1 MKYIYKKIPLVGE
14 IYLEYCSDNSP
25 LWDNDWCCGEFFG
38 CYWKVRL
45 IYTPI
50 NRNRHGKNNDEGKGS
65 DGPALKVI
73 DTDRAVQ
80 RTRHRDADTDS
91 CCFPVCC
98 QIANAIKNERD
109 RRRNW
114 FSSIFNQQK
123 RSSVEQVDKASGQ
136 RAGAA

>member
-25 LWDNDWCCGEFFG
+25 LWDNEWYLGEFFG

-50 NRNRHGKNNDEGKGS
+50 KINRHGKTNDKGKGS
-65 DGPALKVI
+65 NSPALKVI
-73 DTDRAVQ
+73 GTDRAVQ
-80 RTRHRDADTDS
+80 RTGHRDADANS

-98 QIANAIKNERD
+98 QIANAYSYECD
-109 RRRNW
+109 CRRNW
-114 FSSIFNQQK
+114 F
-123 RSSVEQVDKASGQ
+123 
-136 RAGAA
+136 GAIQHKPECSAA